1 MCGRVMCYNLNRGLV
16 LSCGEY
22 NYRGQLGGGNEAA
35 GAVTRGSEDTR
46 PRHVALVNLGSAPRP
61 LLCPQLPPPPAGVS
75 GHSKHTAQPN

>member
-46 PRHVALVNLGSAPRP
+46 P
-61 LLCPQLPPPPAGVS
+61 
-75 GHSKHTAQPN
+75 